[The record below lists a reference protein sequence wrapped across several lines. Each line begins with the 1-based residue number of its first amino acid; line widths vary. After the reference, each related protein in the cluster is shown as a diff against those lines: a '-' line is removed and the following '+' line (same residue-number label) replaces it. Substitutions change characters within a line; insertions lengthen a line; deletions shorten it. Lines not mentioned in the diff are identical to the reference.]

1 MPADVHARS
10 TVGCHANF
18 MGKPARERHIGPDAR
33 PMDHKAMTETG
44 LNPDA
49 GAAPPQMAELFRV
62 FGRIGLLSFGGPAAQ
77 IALMHKELVEERGW
91 LTEKQYLQ
99 ALSFCMLLPG
109 PEAMQLATYAGWRV
123 AGVAGGLIGGLL
135 FVVPGAVVILAL
147 AALYA
152 VYGGVPLAEAL
163 FLGIKATVIVIVA
176 QALLK
181 VSARALSGPLAWTL
195 AVAAFLGL
203 FVLQLPFP
211 LIVIGAALIGAVAA
225 TGPASVA
232 PAPRVPPSGTLRTVM
247 LWGAIW
253 LLPLAALW
261 VVAPGGIL
269 AEVGLFFA
277 KLAVVTFGGAYA
289 VLAWMVQ
296 EVVQDFGWLTTAQ
309 MMDALGLAETT
320 PGPLILV
327 TEFVGFLAGAQEGGL
342 GLGVAAALVTLWVT
356 FAPCFLWIFAGAPYV
371 EWIATRPRLQGALD
385 AITAAV
391 VGVIANLSLWFALH
405 VVFGEVTRVGSPG
418 GVGLWLPQAASVDIG
433 AVILTGLAAALV
445 FWRRLD
451 LLLVLPLMALAG
463 LGWSLATGAL

>member
-1 MPADVHARS
+1 
-10 TVGCHANF
+10 
-18 MGKPARERHIGPDAR
+18 MGKGRAARHIDGDGPGNR
-33 PMDHKAMTETG
+33 RYMTDTRADPA
-44 LNPDA
+44 LATPQIPD
-49 GAAPPQMAELFRV
+49 LIRV

-77 IALMHKELVEERGW
+77 IALMHKELVEDRDW

-135 FVVPGAVVILAL
+135 FVIPGALVILAL
-147 AALYA
+147 AALYT
-152 VYGGVPLAEAL
+152 VYGGVPLAESL

-176 QALLK
+176 QALLR
-181 VSARALSGPLAWTL
+181 VSGKALKGPLAWGL
-195 AVAAFLGL
+195 AVGAFLGL

-211 LIVIGAALIGAVAA
+211 LIVIGAGLIGYVAA
-225 TGPASVA
+225 NPTSTPT
-232 PAPRVPPSGTLRTVM
+232 PAPSVPLAQTGRTVA
-247 LWGAIW
+247 LWSAIW
-253 LLPLAALW
+253 LLPLATLW
-261 VVAPGGIL
+261 VVAPGGLL

-327 TEFVGFLAGAQEGGL
+327 TEFVGFLAGAQAGGL
-342 GLGVAAALVTLWVT
+342 GLGLAAALVTLWVT

-405 VVFGEVTRVGSPG
+405 VVFGEVTRVGTPG
-418 GVGLWLPQAASVDIG
+418 GPGLWMPSAASIDVG
-433 AVILTGLAAALV
+433 AVALTALAAVLV

-451 LLLVLPLMALAG
+451 LLIVLPLMALAG
-463 LGWSLATGAL
+463 LGWSLASGAI

>member
-1 MPADVHARS
+1 MPSGSHSHKCCDMENS
-10 TVGCHANF
+10 TPSLAQ
-18 MGKPARERHIGPDAR
+18 I
-33 PMDHKAMTETG
+33 T
-44 LNPDA
+44 
-49 GAAPPQMAELFRV
+49 RV
-62 FGRIGLLSFGGPAAQ
+62 FGRIGILSFGGPAAQ
-77 IALMHKELVEERGW
+77 IALMHRELVEERPW
-91 LTEKQYLQ
+91 LTEQQYLN

-123 AGVAGGLIGGLL
+123 RGIAGGLIAGLL
-135 FVVPGAVVILAL
+135 FVVPGALVILGL

-152 VYGGVPLAEAL
+152 SYGGLPLVEAL

-176 QALLK
+176 QALWR
-181 VSARALSGPLAWTL
+181 VSKKALTSSLAWGL
-195 AVAAFLGL
+195 AIAAFLGL
-203 FVLQLPFP
+203 FVLGLPFP
-211 LIVIGAALIGAVAA
+211 LIVLGAGAIGALTARSGGEAPPHAVR
-225 TGPASVA
+225 S
-232 PAPRVPPSGTLRTVM
+232 SDTLRTIG

-261 VVAPGGIL
+261 VLAPGGLL

-296 EVVQDFGWLTTAQ
+296 EVVQTHGWLTTAQ

-327 TEFVGFLAGAQEGGL
+327 TEFVGFLAGASEGGL
-342 GLGVAAALVTLWVT
+342 GLGIAAAIVTLWVT

-371 EWIATRPRLQGALD
+371 EWIATQARLTGALS

-405 VVFGEVTRVGSPG
+405 VLFVEVNRTSL
-418 GVGLWLPQAASVDIG
+418 GVATLWLPDPATWQP
-433 AVILTGLAAALV
+433 AALV
-445 FWRRLD
+445 LTALAALLMLWRKLD
-451 LLLVLPLMALAG
+451 LLIVLPIMALAG
-463 LGWSLATGAL
+463 LGWNLVAGTI